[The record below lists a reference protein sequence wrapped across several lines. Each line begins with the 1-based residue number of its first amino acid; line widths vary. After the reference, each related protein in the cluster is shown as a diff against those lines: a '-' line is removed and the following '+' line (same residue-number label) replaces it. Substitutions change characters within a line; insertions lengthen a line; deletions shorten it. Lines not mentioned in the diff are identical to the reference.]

1 MSVLFDEALDA
12 LKEVRILADEES
24 RKVMDQFVSSFP
36 IRTSGSGGIDW
47 NKVDKKV
54 LLNCIKETKN
64 QINLT
69 LTDSCF
75 VIWNDAAYPIIE
87 TTVESIVNAFDDVTA
102 VSFDTWIFIPKNN
115 NVIES
120 NPSSL
125 RMTTFF

>member
-24 RKVMDQFVSSFP
+24 REVMDQFVSSFP

-54 LLNCIKETKN
+54 LLNCIEEIKN
-64 QINLT
+64 RINLT

-87 TTVESIVNAFDDVTA
+87 CSGIINLDSA
-102 VSFDTWIFIPKNN
+102 
-115 NVIES
+115 
-120 NPSSL
+120 
-125 RMTTFF
+125 